1 MIFMLKI
8 KVGFDRNDETHY
20 FYGKQK
26 KENFF
31 AKMFGVSKKV
41 VFLHPQIE
49 RLNAIKKRGISSVG

>member
-31 AKMFGVSKKV
+31 AKMFAVSKKV
-41 VFLHPQIE
+41 VFLQPQT
-49 RLNAIKKRGISSVG
+49 